1 MSGSKKPD
9 FDSCLTQADVWLQH
23 GREDHNVAKRLLR
36 WSWLPLKNSI
46 VPNNPVLL
54 IYLLQQSV
62 EKTAKSLMVASGTPE
77 TTLRV
82 SPYGH
87 NSLQAVLSFIEKRID
102 VPYMQE
108 SLDSLSKDPS
118 LGVSSADEAQRALQN
133 LKKNTQKNVD
143 YFSLAVLPP
152 EIMVVLTSLM
162 DVLRQQSLQKTRE
175 VLPVRMTLTIDPS
188 RSDGLTTTDYL
199 FNEVTS
205 ATRGGEIPSGLRDTF
220 SGAIASM
227 ATLIED
233 EFGKERTLKIV
244 VSRRWIINEF
254 VLPAWALPTLYLLA
268 ALTFPHEAST
278 RYPARLGSHED
289 PVQAARRNRLGT
301 KHYSESLGVIKHFR
315 KLHRINGLVLKSM
328 QPLLVQANDAA
339 RAPAQQ

>member
-9 FDSCLTQADVWLQH
+9 FDSYLAQAYVWLQH
-23 GREDHNVAKRLLR
+23 GQEDHNAAKRLLR
-36 WSWLPLKNSI
+36 WNWLPLKNSI

-87 NSLQAVLSFIEKRID
+87 NSLQAVLSFIEKRIN
-102 VPYMQE
+102 VPGIQE
-108 SLDSLSKDPS
+108 TLDSLSRDPS

-133 LKKNTQKNVD
+133 LKKNTQKNID

-152 EIMVVLTSLM
+152 EVMGVLTSLM
-162 DVLRQQSLQKTRE
+162 DVLRQQSLHKTRE
-175 VLPVRMTLTIDPS
+175 VFPVRMTLTIEPS
-188 RSDGLTTTDYL
+188 KSDGLTTSDYL
-199 FNEVTS
+199 FSEVTA
-205 ATRGGEIPSGLRDTF
+205 ATRGAEIPADLRDTF
-220 SGAIASM
+220 SSAIGRVA
-227 ATLIED
+227 ALIED
-233 EFGKERTLKIV
+233 EFGKGNTLRIIV
-244 VSRRWIINEF
+244 PRRWIISNY

-301 KHYSESLGVIKHFR
+301 MHYSDSLGIIKHFR
-315 KLHRINGLVLKSM
+315 DLHRINGLVLKSM
-328 QPLLVQANDAA
+328 PPLIVQANEAA
-339 RAPAQQ
+339 RTPPEQ